1 MVYDNYPNPFNP
13 KTTIRYDLPN
23 TRDVH
28 IRIIDLMGRN
38 IRSVDL
44 NGMMPGR
51 HKYVWNGTNDSGNL
65 VSTGIYFLQITA
77 GPASMIKKML
87 LLK

>member
-1 MVYDNYPNPFNP
+1 
-13 KTTIRYDLPN
+13 
-23 TRDVH
+23 
-28 IRIIDLMGRN
+28 MGRN
-38 IRSVDL
+38 VRSVDL